1 VEESQVF
8 LVCPPPFL
16 CKMLYFLCSEGNTL
30 GTNPPSKEL
39 YLPKLLAG
47 HINLSEQD
55 DYFQRPDFLT
65 K

>member
-1 VEESQVF
+1 
-8 LVCPPPFL
+8 
-16 CKMLYFLCSEGNTL
+16 MLYFLCSEGNTL